1 MARSVSPMEA
11 THLTAIVANA
21 HASKRDRDRD
31 LGVSIY
37 LTERQAGRCF
47 DCGEACDS
55 LEFAHFTR
63 AAGRA
68 VAVGGDLLAM
78 GAMACRRCN
87 LIHDAVTRALDTDGT
102 LPTAYFTARGRGD
115 RVNLML
121 PTRAELVRMARE
133 SREGTEDAFRTD
145 VASILAEIA

>member
-1 MARSVSPMEA
+1 ME
-11 THLTAIVANA
+11 TTALDKIVANA

-37 LTERQAGRCF
+37 LTNRQAGRCF

-63 AAGRA
+63 ADGRA
-68 VAVGGDLLAM
+68 VSVDGTLYAM

-87 LIHDAVTRALDTDGT
+87 LIHHAVTEALGTNGT
-102 LPTAYFTARGRGD
+102 LPATYFTARGRGD
-115 RVNLML
+115 RVAMIL
-121 PTRAELVRMARE
+121 PTRPELVRLARE
-133 SREGTEDAFRTD
+133 AREADADTFASD
-145 VASILAEIA
+145 VAAALAEIM